1 MYEKTKTGNEDENN
15 KEKYLTQ
22 FMTEDNYYVTINLDS
37 LKNKIIFNA
46 YIQEIGNLFYSKEY
60 SYEELSNYR
69 ILKNEKNLVKIYELI
84 SKSIYYYEVR
94 TKMNDNNNLVLIINL
109 IFDDGKSS
117 NKQKTNF
124 ELNKIEPSKE
134 EIINTLMDKVNFL
147 ICEKKNYLQ
156 GYKVKKLIDE
166 NKEEKI
172 KSRINLLEK
181 NIDLLEKKSKVYI
194 DSNLLSCSNIINT
207 LEDWKFLKERLKKID
222 PKYNSILF
230 KLVYRASRDG
240 DSAENFHKKCDT
252 IGPNIT
258 MVLTKDNHRFGG
270 FTKNNWEHLKVD
282 IKEKQ
287 PEVGSGKSD
296 VHAFCFSIDLHKIYN
311 NNDLDNGVIF
321 CCNKYGPT
329 FCRNIFAINDQMLT
343 KGGYCLKKNFSCFEG
358 QEINY
363 EISGGKKVFGIK
375 EVEVLEIIFI

>member
-69 ILKNEKNLVKIYELI
+69 ILKNEKNLAKIYELI

-156 GYKVKKLIDE
+156 GYKVK
-166 NKEEKI
+166 
-172 KSRINLLEK
+172 
-181 NIDLLEKKSKVYI
+181 
-194 DSNLLSCSNIINT
+194 
-207 LEDWKFLKERLKKID
+207 
-222 PKYNSILF
+222 
-230 KLVYRASRDG
+230 
-240 DSAENFHKKCDT
+240 
-252 IGPNIT
+252 
-258 MVLTKDNHRFGG
+258 
-270 FTKNNWEHLKVD
+270 
-282 IKEKQ
+282 
-287 PEVGSGKSD
+287 
-296 VHAFCFSIDLHKIYN
+296 
-311 NNDLDNGVIF
+311 
-321 CCNKYGPT
+321 
-329 FCRNIFAINDQMLT
+329 
-343 KGGYCLKKNFSCFEG
+343 
-358 QEINY
+358 
-363 EISGGKKVFGIK
+363 
-375 EVEVLEIIFI
+375 